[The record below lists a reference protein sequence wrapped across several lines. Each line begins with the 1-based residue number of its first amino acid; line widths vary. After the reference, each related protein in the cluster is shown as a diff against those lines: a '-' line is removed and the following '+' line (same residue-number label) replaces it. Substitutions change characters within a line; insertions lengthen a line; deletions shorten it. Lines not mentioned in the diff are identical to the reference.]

1 MFSNL
6 EKVLVYIDDI
16 IVVVMGTFKEYIQQ
30 LAAVL
35 TKLER
40 KNLQV
45 NPFKSFWVKDKVDY
59 LRFMITRNGIIPQPK
74 KIQGICN
81 LAQPTNMNEWWGS
94 VRVINFY
101 KEMYPQQAH
110 VLQALTEHTGKGRKF
125 EWTSKMDAA
134 FTTVKCLITKDML
147 LVYPMYRK

>member
-1 MFSNL
+1 MFANL

-45 NPFKSFWVKDKVDY
+45 NPFKSFWAKDKVDY
-59 LRFMITRNGIIPQPK
+59 LRFMITQNGIIHQPEK
-74 KIQGICN
+74 TQGICN
-81 LAQPTNMNEWWGS
+81 LAQPTN
-94 VRVINFY
+94 I
-101 KEMYPQQAH
+101 
-110 VLQALTEHTGKGRKF
+110 
-125 EWTSKMDAA
+125 
-134 FTTVKCLITKDML
+134 
-147 LVYPMYRK
+147 